1 MLLKTAGQ
9 QRIVG
14 MMKPNERLFGDL
26 RVCLCATKPIRCALR
41 CARFS
46 ATVPLRD
53 CDRRLRTIMVGA
65 RCEES
70 LSFRSQEKEKARS
83 DERA

>member
-1 MLLKTAGQ
+1 MGVFMAICGRAFEPRNRFGVAAGAAM
-9 QRIVG
+9 R
-14 MMKPNERLFGDL
+14 
-26 RVCLCATKPIRCALR
+26 ALR

-46 ATVPLRD
+46 ATAPLRD
-53 CDRRLRTIMVGA
+53 CDWRLHAIMVGA

-70 LSFRSQEKEKARS
+70 FSFRPQEKEKARS

>member
-1 MLLKTAGQ
+1 MAICGRVFALQSRFGVAAGAAM
-9 QRIVG
+9 R
-14 MMKPNERLFGDL
+14 
-26 RVCLCATKPIRCALR
+26 ALR

-46 ATVPLRD
+46 ATAPLRD
-53 CDRRLRTIMVGA
+53 CDWRLRVIMVGA

-70 LSFRSQEKEKARS
+70 FSFRPQEKEKARS

>member
-1 MLLKTAGQ
+1 MAICGCAFALRSRFGVAACTAM
-9 QRIVG
+9 R
-14 MMKPNERLFGDL
+14 
-26 RVCLCATKPIRCALR
+26 ALR

-53 CDRRLRTIMVGA
+53 CDRRLHTIMVGA

-70 LSFRSQEKEKARS
+70 FSFRPQEKEKARS

>member
-1 MLLKTAGQ
+1 MCVFMAIFGRAFALQSRFGVAAGA
-9 QRIVG
+9 
-14 MMKPNERLFGDL
+14 
-26 RVCLCATKPIRCALR
+26 ATRALR

-46 ATVPLRD
+46 ATTPLRD
-53 CDRRLRTIMVGA
+53 CDWRLRVIMVDA

-70 LSFRSQEKEKARS
+70 FSFRPQEKEKARS

>member
-1 MLLKTAGQ
+1 MVVFLAICGRAFEPRSRFGVAAGA
-9 QRIVG
+9 
-14 MMKPNERLFGDL
+14 
-26 RVCLCATKPIRCALR
+26 ATRALR

-46 ATVPLRD
+46 ATAPLRD
-53 CDRRLRTIMVGA
+53 CDWRLRVIMVGA

-70 LSFRSQEKEKARS
+70 FSFRSQEKEKARS

>member
-1 MLLKTAGQ
+1 MAICGRVFALQSRFGVAAGA
-9 QRIVG
+9 
-14 MMKPNERLFGDL
+14 
-26 RVCLCATKPIRCALR
+26 ATRALR

-46 ATVPLRD
+46 ATAPLRD
-53 CDRRLRTIMVGA
+53 CDWRLHVIMVGA

-70 LSFRSQEKEKARS
+70 FSFRPQEKEKARS

>member
-1 MLLKTAGQ
+1 MAICGRAFALQSRFGVAAGA
-9 QRIVG
+9 
-14 MMKPNERLFGDL
+14 
-26 RVCLCATKPIRCALR
+26 ATRALR

-46 ATVPLRD
+46 ATTPLRD
-53 CDRRLRTIMVGA
+53 CDWCLRVIMVDA

-70 LSFRSQEKEKARS
+70 FSFRPQEKEKARS